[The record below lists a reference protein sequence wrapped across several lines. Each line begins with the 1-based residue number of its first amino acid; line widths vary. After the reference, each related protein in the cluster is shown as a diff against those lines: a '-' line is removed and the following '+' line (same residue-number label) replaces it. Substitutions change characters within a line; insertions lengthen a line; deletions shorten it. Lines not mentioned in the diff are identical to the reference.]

1 MKLEVIERIINY
13 KSRSDIFHVHPL
25 GDIHLGTAHCAE
37 DKIKA
42 RVQEIKND
50 PFALWVG
57 MGDYCE
63 FISAHDPRFDGKC
76 ISNWVD
82 PAEIGESEID
92 RIVKLFQPIRSKCI
106 GLLMGNHE
114 DAYRKHQD
122 GDPQKQICKRLD
134 LPSLGYSAFVR
145 LVFRRGG
152 ESNIHASRSFLGVVT
167 HGNGGAITRG
177 AKMTR
182 LERFMDNFNA
192 RWYAHGHVHDIITSS
207 KHYMELTDHNKIVSL
222 EKVGAMT
229 GCWFRGY
236 TQGIAPSYGEIKNY
250 PPTALGAPVFVFDPG
265 ENRVSVT
272 G

>member
-1 MKLEVIERIINY
+1 
-13 KSRSDIFHVHPL
+13 VHPL
-25 GDIHLGTAHCAE
+25 GDIHFGTAHCAE

-42 RVQEIKND
+42 RVQQIKD
-50 PFALWVG
+50 DTFALWIG
-57 MGDYCE
+57 MGDYGE
-63 FISAHDPRFDGKC
+63 FISTKDPRWDGKV
-76 ISNWVD
+76 IADWVD
-82 PAEIGESEID
+82 PNEIAESEIEK
-92 RIVKLFQPIRSKCI
+92 IVSLFKPIRSKCI
-106 GLLMGNHE
+106 GLLEGNHE
-114 DAYRKHQD
+114 DAFRKHQD

-134 LPSLGYSAFVR
+134 VPSIGYSAFVR
-145 LVFRRGG
+145 LVFRRVCSTGG
-152 ESNIHASRSFLGVVT
+152 AGREFLGVVT

-192 RWYAHGHVHDIITSS
+192 RWYAHGHVHDIITSN
-207 KHYMELTDHNKIVSL
+207 KHYMELSGANKIVSL

-250 PPTALGAPVFVFDPG
+250 PPTGLGAPIFHFDPDG
-265 ENRVSVT
+265 NQVSVT